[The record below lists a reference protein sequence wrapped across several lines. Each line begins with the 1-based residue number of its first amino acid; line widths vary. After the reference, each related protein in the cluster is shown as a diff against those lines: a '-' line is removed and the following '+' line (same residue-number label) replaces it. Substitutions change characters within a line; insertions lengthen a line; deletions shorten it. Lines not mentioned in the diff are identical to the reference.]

1 MIIQDS
7 KKNINLFIGGVN
19 LPLVIAPE
27 DEPLL
32 REAAVL
38 VDQQINERRQ
48 KNTIV
53 KPLDITA
60 IMVALSA
67 SSKLLVAQRTIDGNI
82 QEQLKPHLESIQQE
96 LEDMNTYADDILQKL
111 EI

>member
-1 MIIQDS
+1 MQDN

-19 LPLVIAPE
+19 LPIVIAPE
-27 DEPLL
+27 DESLL
-32 REAAVL
+32 REAAIL
-38 VDQQINERRQ
+38 VDQQISERRH
-48 KNTIV
+48 KNTII

-60 IMVALSA
+60 IMVALSTA
-67 SSKLLVAQRTIDGNI
+67 SKLLIAERTIDGNI

-96 LEDMNTYADDILQKL
+96 LNDMNIYADGILQKL